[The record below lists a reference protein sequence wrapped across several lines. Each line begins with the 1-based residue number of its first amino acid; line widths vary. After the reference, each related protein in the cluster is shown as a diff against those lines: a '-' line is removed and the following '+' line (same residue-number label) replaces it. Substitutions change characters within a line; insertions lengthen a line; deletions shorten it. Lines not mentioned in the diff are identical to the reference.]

1 MKSALRKHL
10 AYALLQSTFAR
21 HIPAGDDFAAALLED
36 VSMPYDT
43 AVFTLTTPTGAQLTV
58 HVELSYPDPAAKE
71 MTE

>member
-1 MKSALRKHL
+1 MKTNLRLLLGKALM
-10 AYALLQSTFAR
+10 QSTFAR

-58 HVELSYPDPAAKE
+58 HVALSYPDPAAQE